1 MYTLNTSAKP
11 THPDFLPVFCISLGC
26 PKNRVDTER
35 MLAALGA
42 FHPVQD
48 PSEAGLVL
56 INTCGFIEPAVQES
70 TQSIL
75 ETALRLRSLDPRP
88 LLAVTGCLVSRYG
101 AELRDA
107 LPEVDIWLGVHEEHL
122 LAERIRAL
130 SSAPVA
136 FPETVPDRVL
146 STKPA
151 YAYLKIG
158 EGCSHRC
165 RFCTIPAIRGR
176 LRSSP
181 VQALC
186 DEARAILDQGVSELV
201 LVAQDL
207 TAYGR
212 DLGLRHGLESLVAEL
227 SKLDGLRWLRL
238 MYLYPAGLT
247 TRLLHFLADQGLPL
261 LPYFDVP
268 LQHAHPDILAAM
280 GRPFRR
286 DPRHVVDRIRRHL
299 PEACLRTSLIVGFP
313 GERPHHFRALH
324 AFVQETRFDHLGV
337 FSFCPEPGTP
347 AAALSGQVGVKTK
360 TRRRAELMALQARIS
375 TELLRRHQDQDV
387 EILVERASPE
397 WPGLFEGRVWFQ
409 APEVDGVS
417 YVSGAHVA
425 PGRIARA
432 QVQETMAYDLVA
444 LADPPGE

>member
-1 MYTLNTSAKP
+1 MCALNTSAKP
-11 THPDFLPVFCISLGC
+11 AHSDFLPVFCISLGC

-35 MLAALGA
+35 MLASLGA

-48 PSEAGLVL
+48 PSRAGLVL
-56 INTCGFIEPAVQES
+56 INTCGFIEPAVRES

-75 ETALRLRSLDPRP
+75 ETALRLRDLDPRP

-136 FPETVPDRVL
+136 FPKTVPDRVL
-146 STKPA
+146 STMPA

-158 EGCSHRC
+158 EGCNHRC

-181 VQALC
+181 VQAVC

-212 DLGLRHGLESLVAEL
+212 DLGLRHGLESLIAEL

-247 TRLLHFLADQGLPL
+247 ARLLHFLADQGLPL

-268 LQHAHPDILAAM
+268 LQHAHPEILAAM

-286 DPRHVVDRIRRHL
+286 DPRHVVDRIRRSH

-324 AFVQETRFDHLGV
+324 AFVQETCFDHLGV
-337 FSFCPEPGTP
+337 FAFCPEPGTP

-360 TRRRAELMALQARIS
+360 TRRREELMALQARIS
-375 TELLRRHQDQDV
+375 TDLLRRRQDQDV
-387 EILVERASPE
+387 DILVERASPE

-425 PGRIARA
+425 PGRIVRA
-432 QVQETMAYDLVA
+432 QVQDTMAYDLVA